1 MCPPAPKEPLFFKRI
16 AKPTVWGGRRLAE
29 MLGFDATAAVNPDA
43 PASANANA
51 DAAPIG
57 ETWELSDYPGMETTV
72 RGGQFD
78 GASLQQLLSDFPDD
92 LLGESRPDPNGR
104 FPLLVKFI
112 DADADLSV
120 QIHPPDGELSPT
132 GVGKTEAWFILD
144 AVRQSADQDDKNTDA
159 NPERRGSVIAGL
171 KAPANRLQLEA
182 DAASSKVLDHLQ
194 ETEVNA
200 GDCLM
205 IEAGT
210 THAIR
215 SGVLLCE
222 VQQTSDVTYRMYDWD
237 RVGMDGKPRTTHV
250 AEALAVVDYD
260 ASAPKATRA
269 EFPAVADDAVQPV
282 VQVASLANCDY
293 FRLHL
298 VRVHAEAD
306 HHPHGF
312 ARILCV
318 LKGNGVIHSEAGG
331 ERDLQLGDVVLIPAR
346 MGEFVVHPGVDGLE
360 LLEAVAL

>member
-1 MCPPAPKEPLFFKRI
+1 VVNCVAVMCPSAPKEPLFFKRI
-16 AKPTVWGGRRLAE
+16 AKPTVWGGRRLAQ
-29 MLGFDATAAVNPDA
+29 MLGFDADA
-43 PASANANA
+43 T
-51 DAAPIG
+51 PIG
-57 ETWELSDYPGMETTV
+57 ETWELSDYPGMETAV
-72 RGGQFD
+72 RGGRFD
-78 GASLQQLLSDFPDD
+78 GASLQQLLSEFPDE

-120 QIHPPDGELSPT
+120 QIHPPDGELSPN
-132 GVGKTEAWFILD
+132 GVGKTEAWYVLD
-144 AVRQSADQDDKNTDA
+144 SVRQSAGFDETNGDVI
-159 NPERRGSVIAGL
+159 PERHGSVIAGL

-182 DAASSKVLDHLQ
+182 DAASSKVLQHLQ
-194 ETEVNA
+194 EIEVNA
-200 GDCLM
+200 GDCLL

-222 VQQTSDVTYRMYDWD
+222 VQQTSDLTYRMYDWD
-237 RVGMDGKPRTTHV
+237 RGGLDGQPRTTHV
-250 AEALAVVDYD
+250 AEALAVVNYK
-260 ASAPKATRA
+260 APAPKPIRA
-269 EFPAVADDAVQPV
+269 EFPAVAVDAVQPAA
-282 VQVASLANCDY
+282 QVASLTNCEY

-298 VRVHAEAD
+298 VRVHAKAD

-318 LKGNGVIHSEAGG
+318 LKGSGVIHSEAGG
-331 ERDLQLGDVVLIPAR
+331 ERNLQLGDVVLIPAR
-346 MGEFVVHPGVDGLE
+346 MGEFAVHPGVDGLE